1 MTNSG
6 SASGYK
12 NSQAKN
18 QPHFLTGPLMSQ
30 NGIVGQIDN
39 NQSYNNSL
47 VHTMGATNNT
57 YIQNTTEENKEALKY
72 HSISEGPKPKISRQ
86 IMAAVHQKNTQSF
99 ISSQNNQSYHEQNDY
114 QKQQSFDKRQRSYRN
129 EN

>member
-1 MTNSG
+1 MPIVQEKSSLNHTFIKVFPEAQKRRMTNSG

-18 QPHFLTGPLMSQ
+18 GMM
-30 NGIVGQIDN
+30 GQMDN
-39 NQSYNNSL
+39 NQSYNNNSL
-47 VHTMGATNNT
+47 VHTMGGNNT
-57 YIQNTTEENKEALKY
+57 YIQNSTEENKEALKY

-99 ISSQNNQSYHEQNDY
+99 ISS
-114 QKQQSFDKRQRSYRN
+114 
-129 EN
+129 

>member
-12 NSQAKN
+12 HSQIKN
-18 QPHFLTGPLMSQ
+18 GMMAP
-30 NGIVGQIDN
+30 IEN
-39 NQSYNNSL
+39 NQTYNNSM
-47 VHTMGATNNT
+47 VHTMVGINNT
-57 YIQNTTEENKEALKY
+57 YIQNCNNTVEENKDALKY

-99 ISSQNNQSYHEQNDY
+99 MSS
-114 QKQQSFDKRQRSYRN
+114 
-129 EN
+129 